1 MFGERSLTT
10 EDYVRFLKRR
20 WWIILIPALLGPVI
34 GFSIAKVVPSRYRSR
49 ALVLVEQ
56 QQVSDRLVT
65 PVISEGM
72 MERLSR
78 MQEQLL
84 SRSRLQPI
92 IERVNLYGPDTTR
105 VPMETLVDRMRKD
118 ISFEPAPQ
126 SFGATSLPGILITFD
141 ASSAQLAK
149 SVCEELTSMFLKETL
164 LNREK
169 QAQDTTDFL
178 TQQLEQAKQKLDEQD
193 RRLAEFKRRYLNQLP
208 GSEQSNMGLLNT
220 LSSQLDT
227 ATQAVVRAEQD
238 REFTETLLS
247 QQRAALQGSG
257 DQVSPQTTD
266 DQLQRAQA
274 ELSALEARYT
284 PAHPDVVKK
293 RREVETLRS
302 KRDAAASNS
311 APAPAATTKRASVSS
326 PEIQRLENRLYE
338 LQQTIRENKT
348 RQSRL
353 QEQISTYQSRVLGSP
368 LVEEQLKQI
377 TRDYDTALAF
387 YNDLLAK
394 KTQAE
399 MSTDLERRQ
408 QGEQFRLQDPPNLP
422 EKPTFPNPLIFT
434 GGGLGAGLALGI
446 GMALLLELRSQP
458 LYSEADVE
466 FYLRVPVL
474 GVVPQVMSGNTKKGF
489 RSIRGGQGVE
499 GKAAKVAKG

>member
-1 MFGERSLTT
+1 
-10 EDYVRFLKRR
+10 
-20 WWIILIPALLGPVI
+20 
-34 GFSIAKVVPSRYRSR
+34 
-49 ALVLVEQ
+49 
-56 QQVSDRLVT
+56 
-65 PVISEGM
+65 
-72 MERLSR
+72 
-78 MQEQLL
+78 
-84 SRSRLQPI
+84 
-92 IERVNLYGPDTTR
+92 
-105 VPMETLVDRMRKD
+105 
-118 ISFEPAPQ
+118 
-126 SFGATSLPGILITFD
+126 
-141 ASSAQLAK
+141 
-149 SVCEELTSMFLKETL
+149 
-164 LNREK
+164 
-169 QAQDTTDFL
+169 
-178 TQQLEQAKQKLDEQD
+178 
-193 RRLAEFKRRYLNQLP
+193 
-208 GSEQSNMGLLNT
+208 MGLLNT